1 MFYDDDGNAVTV
13 LSDTTYQ
20 TRMLDQPNDILNMA
34 LGYDYMGFSMRL
46 SLLYQDNIFKRP
58 DFWMQNRVNSDKF
71 SRWDLSVKQEL
82 PWLGMQVFLNINNI
96 TGADDIDINQKS
108 SFPASEQ
115 RYGMSM
121 DAGVR
126 IRL

>member
-1 MFYDDDGNAVTV
+1 
-13 LSDTTYQ
+13 
-20 TRMLDQPNDILNMA
+20 
-34 LGYDYMGFSMRL
+34 MGFSMRL

-82 PWLGMQVFLNINNI
+82 PWLNMQVFLNINNI

-108 SFPASEQ
+108 LFPASEQ

-121 DAGVR
+121 DAGIR